1 MMHAIWVWESNISY
15 GWKEKVLR
23 IKKERKKR
31 KFERVELPVSLK
43 AEIRSYSYYA
53 FPQCIIMAEER
64 IGKRI
69 AKFEICGSS
78 ETGDWTSIGL
88 KKEDSCWV
96 YDTEDAYNRA
106 CNGCIYR
113 PLAGN
118 EGDIHVKMHFQQES
132 EPWAAINLFLTED
145 VL

>member
-1 MMHAIWVWESNISY
+1 M
-15 GWKEKVLR
+15 R

-43 AEIRSYSYYA
+43 LEVRSYSYYA

-118 EGDIHVKMHFQQES
+118 
-132 EPWAAINLFLTED
+132 
-145 VL
+145 